1 MKKFATKL
9 GIPATVSRTLLLL
22 VVVVAMVVSAG
33 TSPKA
38 NTFASLNGKFH
49 ISYPA
54 TWVKVDYN
62 LVDRFLMINKAS
74 ESMLNYEAV
83 ISDGRFHPFFTGP
96 YFILTVDTL
105 GPMDQYLRDSVLN
118 NMRRNFGKQVK
129 YFPVSDFLTNM
140 ESDAPSYDEQQQ
152 LITVVSDI
160 KQSQESFKKHILMV
174 KMYDRGVA
182 TFYCYTPDSLFE
194 GAMRIFQNVT
204 SSFSTEDLKE
214 ALDRQTRET
223 ESIINLPLT
232 KRPDNATSAPDGSSD
247 SSSENQSFWS
257 TSTIVLL
264 AGAIAV
270 LALALFARS
279 RSKKA

>member
-1 MKKFATKL
+1 MKKFATKFAISAIIKRAL
-9 GIPATVSRTLLLL
+9 LLLLL
-22 VVVVAMVVSAG
+22 VVAVVGLPRS
-33 TSPKA
+33 SPEA
-38 NTFASLNGKFH
+38 NTFASLTGKFH

-74 ESMLNYEAV
+74 EGMLNYEAV

-105 GPMDQYLRDSVLN
+105 VPMNQYLRDSVLN
-118 NMRRNFGKQVK
+118 NMRRTFGKTIK
-129 YFPVSDFLTNM
+129 YFPVGDFLTNM

-160 KQSQESFKKHILMV
+160 KQKQESFKKHILMV

-194 GAMRIFQNVT
+194 GAMRIFQNVAA
-204 SSFSTEDLKE
+204 SFSTENLKE
-214 ALDRQTRET
+214 ALDRQTGET

-232 KRPDNATSAPDGSSD
+232 KRPEKATSTTGGSSG
-247 SSSENQSFWS
+247 SSAESQSFWS

-264 AGAIAV
+264 TGAIAV

-279 RSKKA
+279 RSKKR